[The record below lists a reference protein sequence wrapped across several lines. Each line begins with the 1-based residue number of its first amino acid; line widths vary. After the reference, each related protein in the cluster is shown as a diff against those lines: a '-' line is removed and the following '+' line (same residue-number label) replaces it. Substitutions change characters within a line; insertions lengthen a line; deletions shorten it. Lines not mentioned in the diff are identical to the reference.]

1 MKRVLKWLVLSLA
14 AGLGL
19 GAVGAAAV
27 WWFVVPDLPP
37 TETLREVRYQVPLRI
52 YAADGSL
59 IGEFGE
65 KRREPLRYEEFPPLM
80 VKAILA
86 AEDDRFFEHPG
97 VDYQGILRAVKTL
110 LLTGSKAQGGS
121 TITMQVA
128 RNFFL
133 SREKTFLRKFNE
145 ILLAF
150 KIEQE
155 LTKEEILSLYL
166 NKIYLGNRA
175 YGFEAAA
182 QVYYGR
188 SLQELDVAQL
198 AMLAGLPKAPSR
210 YNPVVNPKRAL
221 ERRNYV
227 LRRMRQLGFI
237 DAATYHAA
245 LQAPVTA
252 RRHAPQFSVDAAYA
266 TEEVRREMVD
276 RFGEAAYTAG
286 YRVYT
291 TIEPRLQRRAN
302 EAVQRGLIDYE
313 FRYGYRGPEAQHDP
327 LAWSEPDQWDELL
340 KKLPRTPGLEAAVV
354 VDADRDGA
362 WVYGADGA
370 IRHLCLEDM
379 LWARAVDERGRKGA
393 KPKAADQLLAAGDVV
408 RIQRHKRRW
417 RLAQAPRVQG
427 ALVSLRPADGAI
439 LAVVGGYDFR
449 SSHFNRA
456 TQGKR
461 QPGSNFKPFIYSAA
475 LEKGFT
481 AASLINDAPVVFDDP
496 GLEDTW
502 RPENY
507 SGRFFG
513 PTRLRVALMKSRNLV
528 SIRLLRAIGIRYAI
542 DYVQR
547 FGFDPKELPR
557 DLSLALGSATLTPLA
572 IARGYSVFA
581 NGGYLIEP
589 YLVTRIEDV
598 DGRVVWQAE
607 PAVVCPQCLLP
618 EGAEGATAA
627 EAQVV
632 AVDGGMPPA
641 AEEGLVSP
649 ARLAPQVLDPRN
661 VYIMTSILQDVIQH
675 GTGRRARVLKR
686 HDLAGKTG
694 TTNDQR
700 DAWFS
705 GFSPTVETTVWV
717 GYDKPHPLGERESGA
732 RAALPIWIDYMAEAL
747 KGVPEHPLK
756 RPPGLVTVRID
767 PRTGRRAGAD
777 FPGAIY
783 ETFRVEHVPKE
794 MVALPG
800 GDEDGAAPGDDQL
813 SAPITE
819 ELF

>member
-1 MKRVLKWLVLSLA
+1 MGRLLKWLGVAALAGVFLAGA
-14 AGLGL
+14 AGV
-19 GAVGAAAV
+19 AI
-27 WWFVVPDLPP
+27 WWFVLPELPP
-37 TETLREVRYQVPLRI
+37 TETLKQVRYQVPLRI

-65 KRREPLRYEEFPPLM
+65 KRRQPLAYEEFPPLM

-97 VDYQGILRAVKTL
+97 VDYQGILRAAKTL
-110 LLTGSKAQGGS
+110 LVTGRKAQGGS

-145 ILLAF
+145 ILLAL
-150 KIEQE
+150 KIERE
-155 LTKEEILSLYL
+155 LSKEEILGLYL

-175 YGFEAAA
+175 YGFAAA
-182 QVYYGR
+182 AEGYYGKP
-188 SLQELDVAQL
+188 LAELDVAQL

-210 YNPVVNPKRAL
+210 YNPVVNPRRAL

-227 LRRMRQLGFI
+227 LRRMHQLGFI
-237 DAATYHAA
+237 DDATYRQA
-245 LQAPVTA
+245 LAEPVTA
-252 RRHAPQFSVDAAYA
+252 RRHAPQFSVDAGYA
-266 TEEVRREMVD
+266 VEEVRAWMVE
-276 RFGEAAYTAG
+276 RYGEDAYTAG
-286 YRVYT
+286 YRVHT
-291 TIEPRLQRRAN
+291 TIEPRLQARAN
-302 EAVQRGLIDYE
+302 WALRKGLVDYE
-313 FRYGYRGPEAQHDP
+313 FRYGYRGPETRVDP
-327 LAWSEPDQWDELL
+327 FEVTEPDRWPAILQTV
-340 KKLPRTPGLEAAVV
+340 PRLPGLEAAVV
-354 VDADRDGA
+354 LQVDETGA
-362 WVYGADGA
+362 WVADQAGN
-370 IRHLCLEDM
+370 IRYLCLQDM
-379 LWARAVDERGRKGA
+379 LWARPVDEKGH
-393 KPKAADQLLAAGDVV
+393 KGVEPRRVDQVLATGDVV
-408 RIQRHKRRW
+408 RIQRHERRW

-427 ALVSLRPADGAI
+427 ALVSLRPKDGAI
-439 LAVVGGYDFR
+439 VALVGGYDFA

-513 PTRLRVALMKSRNLV
+513 PTRLRVALVKSRNLV
-528 SIRLLRAIGIRYAI
+528 SIRLLRSIGVRYAI

-547 FGFDPKELPR
+547 FGFDPEDLPR
-557 DLSLALGSATLTPLA
+557 DLSLALGSATVTPLA

-589 YLVTRIEDV
+589 YLITRIEDV
-598 DGRVVWQAE
+598 DGNVVWEAE
-607 PAVVCPQCLLP
+607 PAVVCPEC
-618 EGAEGATAA
+618 A
-627 EAQVV
+627 EAG
-632 AVDGGMPPA
+632 AIPASPVDTATPEPVTPP
-641 AEEGLVSP
+641 S
-649 ARLAPQVLDPRN
+649 RLAPQVLDPRN

-675 GTGRRARVLKR
+675 GTGRRAKVLKR

-705 GFSPTVETTVWV
+705 GFNPALETTVWV
-717 GYDKPHPLGERESGA
+717 GYDKPHPLGDRESGA
-732 RAALPIWIDYMAEAL
+732 RAALPIWIDFMAGAL
-747 KGVPEHPLK
+747 EGVPDQPLQ

-767 PRTGRRAGAD
+767 PTSGLLAGAD
-777 FPGAIY
+777 FPEAIY
-783 ETFRVEHVPKE
+783 ETFRSEYAPEKHAPRPL
-794 MVALPG
+794 AAASG
-800 GDEDGAAPGDDQL
+800 GESPAAAEEPAEAPLSEQL
-813 SAPITE
+813 
-819 ELF
+819 F

>member
-1 MKRVLKWLVLSLA
+1 MKRWLKWI
-14 AGLGL
+14 L
-19 GAVGAAAV
+19 GAVVAMGLAGALAVAAI
-27 WWFVVPDLPP
+27 WWFVVPELPP
-37 TETLREVRYQVPLRI
+37 TETLKEVRFQVPLRI

-59 IGEFGE
+59 IGEYGE
-65 KRREPLRYEEFPPLM
+65 KRREPLEYEEFPPLM

-97 VDYQGILRAVKTL
+97 VDYQGILRAAKTL
-110 LLTGSKAQGGS
+110 ILTGSKAQGGS

-145 ILLAF
+145 ILLAL
-150 KIEQE
+150 KIERE
-155 LTKEEILSLYL
+155 LSKEEILGLYL

-175 YGFEAAA
+175 YGFGAAA
-182 QVYYGR
+182 EVYYGKPL
-188 SLQELDVAQL
+188 SELNVAQL

-227 LRRMRQLGFI
+227 LRRMHQLGYI
-237 DAATYHAA
+237 DTATYREA
-245 LQAPVTA
+245 LAQPVTA

-266 TEEVRREMVD
+266 TEEVRAEMVA
-276 RFGEAAYTAG
+276 RYGEAAYTAG
-286 YRVYT
+286 LRVYT

-302 EAVQRGLIDYE
+302 EALRKGLIDYE
-313 FRYGYRGPEAQHDP
+313 FRYGYRGPEGRLDP
-327 LAWSEPDQWDELL
+327 LEASEPEDWEAALAR
-340 KKLPRTPGLEAAVV
+340 LPKTPGLARAVV
-354 VDADRDGA
+354 LAADREGA
-362 WVYGADGA
+362 WVYDEQG
-370 IRHLCLEDM
+370 IVRYLCLRDM
-379 LWARAVDERGRKGA
+379 RWARPVDERGRKGP
-393 KPKAADQLLAAGDVV
+393 KPQAADEVLAAGDLV
-408 RIQRHKRRW
+408 RIQRYRKRW

-427 ALVSLRPADGAI
+427 ALVSLRPTDGAI
-439 LAVVGGYDFR
+439 IALVGGYDFR
-449 SSHFNRA
+449 ASHFNRA

-513 PTRLRVALMKSRNLV
+513 PTRLRVALTKSRNLV

-547 FGFDPKELPR
+547 FGFDPKDLPR

-581 NGGYLIEP
+581 NGGYLVEP
-589 YLVTRIEDV
+589 YLITRIEDV
-598 DGRVVWQAE
+598 DGRVLWEAE
-607 PAVVCPQCLLP
+607 PAVVCPDCQVD
-618 EGAEGATAA
+618 
-627 EAQVV
+627 EAGQVV
-632 AVDGGMPPA
+632 MPA
-641 AEEGLVSP
+641 AEGETGEVAVAMAP
-649 ARLAPQVLDPRN
+649 VRLAPQVLDPRN

-686 HDLAGKTG
+686 RDLAGKTG

-705 GFSPTVETTVWV
+705 GYNPAVETTVWV
-717 GYDKPHPLGERESGA
+717 GYDKPHPLGDRESGA

-747 KGVPEHPLK
+747 KGVPDHPLE

-767 PRTGRRAGAD
+767 PKTGLLAGAD

-783 ETFRVEHVPKE
+783 ETFRVEYAPKE
-794 MVALPG
+794 QAPRPRPAG
-800 GDEDGAAPGDDQL
+800 TGQEAAPVAAPEEGGLTEQL
-813 SAPITE
+813 
-819 ELF
+819 F

>member
-1 MKRVLKWLVLSLA
+1 MKRMLKWLALA
-14 AGLGL
+14 LATGLGL
-19 GAVGAAAV
+19 GVVGAAAV

-65 KRREPLRYEEFPPLM
+65 KRREPLRYEAFPPLM
-80 VKAILA
+80 VQAILA

-182 QVYYGR
+182 QVYYGK
-188 SLQELDVAQL
+188 SLQELDVPQL

-252 RRHAPQFSVDAAYA
+252 RRHAPQFSVNAAYA
-266 TEEVRREMVD
+266 AEEVRREMVE
-276 RFGEAAYTAG
+276 RYGETAYTAG

-313 FRYGYRGPEAQHDP
+313 FRYGYRGPEAQRDP
-327 LAWSEPDQWDELL
+327 LEWSEPDQWDALL

-354 VDADRDGA
+354 LDADHDGA
-362 WVYGADGA
+362 WVYAADGA
-370 IRHLCLEDM
+370 IRRLCLKDM
-379 LWARAVDERGRKGA
+379 SWARTVDERGRKGG
-393 KPKAADQLLAAGDVV
+393 KPKAADRLLAAGDVV

-449 SSHFNRA
+449 ASHFNRA

-547 FGFDPKELPR
+547 FGFDPKDLPR
-557 DLSLALGSATLTPLA
+557 DLSLALGSATLTPLS

-589 YLVTRIEDV
+589 YLITRIEDV
-598 DGRVVWQAE
+598 DGQVIWEAE
-607 PAVVCPQCLLP
+607 PAVVCPECLAP
-618 EGAEGATAA
+618 ETGRSEVPDTQAVSLEAEVRPLG
-627 EAQVV
+627 
-632 AVDGGMPPA
+632 
-641 AEEGLVSP
+641 EEGLASP

-675 GTGRRARVLKR
+675 GTGRRARALKR

-705 GFSPTVETTVWV
+705 GFSPMVAATVWV
-717 GYDKPHPLGERESGA
+717 GYDKPYPLGEQESGA

-747 KGVPEHPLK
+747 KGVPEQPLK

-767 PRTGRRAGAD
+767 PRSGLRAGAD

-783 ETFRVEHVPKE
+783 ETFRVEHAPE
-794 MVALPG
+794 AMVALPG
-800 GDEDGAAPGDDQL
+800 DGQGATSAGDAQL
-813 SAPITE
+813 SDPITE

>member
-1 MKRVLKWLVLSLA
+1 MRRLLKWLGVAALAGVLLA
-14 AGLGL
+14 GAG
-19 GAVGAAAV
+19 VAAI
-27 WWFVVPDLPP
+27 WWFVLPELPP
-37 TETLREVRYQVPLRI
+37 TETLKQVRYQVPLRI

-65 KRREPLRYEEFPPLM
+65 KRRQPLSYEEFPPLM

-110 LLTGSKAQGGS
+110 LVTGRKAQGGS

-145 ILLAF
+145 ILLAL
-150 KIEQE
+150 KIERE
-155 LTKEEILSLYL
+155 LSKEEILGLYL

-175 YGFEAAA
+175 YGFAAA
-182 QVYYGR
+182 AEVYYGKP
-188 SLQELDVAQL
+188 LAELDVAQL

-210 YNPVVNPKRAL
+210 YNPVVNPQRAL

-227 LRRMRQLGFI
+227 LRRMHQLGFI
-237 DAATYHAA
+237 DGAVYRRA
-245 LQAPVTA
+245 LAEPVTA

-266 TEEVRREMVD
+266 VEEVRSWMVE
-276 RFGEAAYTAG
+276 RYGEEAYTAG

-291 TIEPRLQRRAN
+291 TIEPRLQARAN
-302 EAVQRGLIDYE
+302 EALRKGLIDYE
-313 FRYGYRGPEAQHDP
+313 FRYGYRGPERQVDPFEAADPAQWAAI
-327 LAWSEPDQWDELL
+327 LSEVRRL
-340 KKLPRTPGLEAAVV
+340 PGLATALVLQADETGAWV
-354 VDADRDGA
+354 ADRDGN
-362 WVYGADGA
+362 VRY
-370 IRHLCLEDM
+370 LCLRDM
-379 LWARAVDERGRKGA
+379 LWARPVDDQGRKGS
-393 KPKAADQLLAAGDVV
+393 KPRRADQVLAAGDVV
-408 RIQRHKRRW
+408 RIQRYKHRW

-427 ALVSLRPADGAI
+427 ALVSLRPKDGAI
-439 LAVVGGYDFR
+439 IALVGGYDFAT
-449 SSHFNRA
+449 SHFNRA

-528 SIRLLRAIGIRYAI
+528 SIRLLRSIGVRYAI

-547 FGFDPKELPR
+547 FGFDPADLPR
-557 DLSLALGSATLTPLA
+557 DLSLALGSATVTPLA

-581 NGGYLIEP
+581 NGGYLVEP
-589 YLVTRIEDV
+589 YLITRIEDV
-598 DGRVVWQAE
+598 DGKVVWAAE
-607 PAVVCPQCLLP
+607 PAVVCPECT
-618 EGAEGATAA
+618 ETAA
-627 EAQVV
+627 DDPRAAPRPLEEATEPEPQ
-632 AVDGGMPPA
+632 AAPP
-641 AEEGLVSP
+641 
-649 ARLAPQVLDPRN
+649 RLAPQVLDPRN

-705 GFSPTVETTVWV
+705 GFNPAVETTVWV
-717 GYDKPHPLGERESGA
+717 GYDKPHPLGDRESGA
-732 RAALPIWIDYMAEAL
+732 RAALPIWIDYMADAL
-747 KGVPEHPLK
+747 EGVPEQPLR

-767 PRTGRRAGAD
+767 PATGLLAGAD

-783 ETFRVEHVPKE
+783 ETFRSEYAPK
-794 MVALPG
+794 AYAPRPLAAAS
-800 GDEDGAAPGDDQL
+800 GDEAPAATVEPDEAPLSEQL
-813 SAPITE
+813 
-819 ELF
+819 F

>member
-1 MKRVLKWLVLSLA
+1 MRRFLKWLGVAALAGVLLA
-14 AGLGL
+14 GAG
-19 GAVGAAAV
+19 VAAI
-27 WWFVVPDLPP
+27 WWFVLPELPP
-37 TETLREVRYQVPLRI
+37 TETLKQVRYQVPLRI

-65 KRREPLRYEEFPPLM
+65 KRRQPLSYEEFPPLM

-110 LLTGSKAQGGS
+110 LVTGRKAQGGS

-145 ILLAF
+145 ILLAL
-150 KIEQE
+150 KIERE
-155 LTKEEILSLYL
+155 LSKEEILGLYL

-175 YGFEAAA
+175 YGFAAA
-182 QVYYGR
+182 AEVYYGKPL
-188 SLQELDVAQL
+188 SELDVAQL

-227 LRRMRQLGFI
+227 LRRMHQLGFI
-237 DAATYHAA
+237 DDATYRRA
-245 LQAPVTA
+245 LAEPVTA
-252 RRHAPQFSVDAAYA
+252 RRHAPQFSVDAGYA
-266 TEEVRREMVD
+266 VEEVRGWMVD
-276 RFGEAAYTAG
+276 RYGEDAYTAG
-286 YRVYT
+286 YRVFT
-291 TIEPRLQRRAN
+291 TIEPRLQARAN
-302 EAVQRGLIDYE
+302 RALRKGLVDYE
-313 FRYGYRGPEAQHDP
+313 FRYGYRGPEARVDP
-327 LAWSEPDQWDELL
+327 FEAADPGRWPAIL
-340 KKLPRTPGLEAAVV
+340 KGVRGVPGLEAAVV
-354 VDADRDGA
+354 LQADQQGA
-362 WVYGADGA
+362 WVADGSGNV
-370 IRHLCLEDM
+370 RYLCLRDM
-379 LWARAVDERGRKGA
+379 LWARPVDDKGRKGA
-393 KPKAADQLLAAGDVV
+393 KPRRADQVLAAGDVV
-408 RIQRHKRRW
+408 RIQRYKRRW

-427 ALVSLRPADGAI
+427 ALVSLRPRDGAI
-439 LAVVGGYDFR
+439 LALVGGYDFA

-528 SIRLLRAIGIRYAI
+528 SIRLLRSIGVRYAI

-547 FGFDPKELPR
+547 FGFDPKDLPR
-557 DLSLALGSATLTPLA
+557 DLSLALGSATVTPLA

-581 NGGYLIEP
+581 NGGYLVEP
-589 YLVTRIEDV
+589 YLITRIEDV
-598 DGRVVWQAE
+598 DGNVVWEAE
-607 PAVVCPQCLLP
+607 PAVVCPECADADAGETP
-618 EGAEGATAA
+618 AEPLETAA
-627 EAQVV
+627 PEAV
-632 AVDGGMPPA
+632 AAPP
-641 AEEGLVSP
+641 
-649 ARLAPQVLDPRN
+649 RLAPQVLDPRN
-661 VYIMTSILQDVIQH
+661 VYIMTTILQDVIQH

-705 GFSPTVETTVWV
+705 GFNPAVETTVWV
-717 GYDKPHPLGERESGA
+717 GYDKPHPLGDRESGA

-747 KGVPEHPLK
+747 KGVPEQPLR

-767 PRTGRRAGAD
+767 PATGLLAGAD

-783 ETFRVEHVPKE
+783 ETFRSEYAPKE
-794 MVALPG
+794 YAPRPLAAATG
-800 GDEDGAAPGDDQL
+800 GKAPATAEEPAEAPLSEQL
-813 SAPITE
+813 
-819 ELF
+819 F